1 MARGLLD
8 DVPVILEHALL
19 SVKAYE
25 NAHFKV
31 AFAKAKSIIA
41 VMSRSGPVAGDLAR
55 TYRVVLIVGRG
66 PCRTASHC

>member
-19 SVKAYE
+19 SVKAHE
-25 NAHFKV
+25 NAHFEV

-41 VMSRSGPVAGDLAR
+41 GRSRFRPGSR
-55 TYRVVLIVGRG
+55 
-66 PCRTASHC
+66 